1 MLDHECD
8 FSSVSSKL
16 TSKLILE
23 DKSQFCSSRVQKNLM
38 DHVIGTSTVL
48 HRPVKHYSMKVI
60 RKSGFERREI
70 ALLIRKVT
78 IMKGKTAGYVV

>member
-1 MLDHECD
+1 
-8 FSSVSSKL
+8 
-16 TSKLILE
+16 
-23 DKSQFCSSRVQKNLM
+23 M